1 MYESC
6 SGETDGS
13 GTVVDNDA
21 DDDDVCDEL
30 SNSFI
35 MEPSNFSIVSIY
47 SNPFN
52 PSTTISF
59 TLDQFSNVKMQ
70 IYNLRGELI
79 ENLINERLNVGRHS
93 IPWNADSYSV
103 GT

>member
-13 GTVVDNDA
+13 GTVVDNDG
-21 DDDDVCDEL
+21 VCDENEL
-30 SNSFI
+30 SSSSI
-35 MEPSNFSIVSIY
+35 MEPSNFSILSIY

-52 PSTTISF
+52 PSTNIF
-59 TLDQFSNVKMQ
+59 TLDQFSNVAMQ